1 MFLGTTP
8 FNWTWNSWTKSK
20 WTFMNIAFWWKCSI
34 LRVAWLRR
42 FIVTISLLFL
52 SEQQQKQ
59 TEIAICSQNC
69 IQILEFAIDFW
80 CLQLTFDVFNWVY
93 SKHMIHYNKVNWKK
107 FSKKFLKIFPI
118 DFQSPIDFSQLHMIR
133 PQKSIENIKSQLQ
146 TSKVNGKLQILNTI
160 LRTFL
165 LFLFVSVV
173 DQQEKEEK
181 SELWICG
188 VIQAL
193 DIEYFIK
200 GQCS

>member
-1 MFLGTTP
+1 MWPLFLGTTP

-93 SKHMIHYNKVNWKK
+93 SKHMIHYNKVNWKN

-133 PQKSIENIKSQLQ
+133 PLDSVDLLLALY
-146 TSKVNGKLQILNTI
+146 KV
-160 LRTFL
+160 
-165 LFLFVSVV
+165 
-173 DQQEKEEK
+173 
-181 SELWICG
+181 
-188 VIQAL
+188 
-193 DIEYFIK
+193 
-200 GQCS
+200 